1 LASPTRSSSDRAAA
15 GNARAFWSIVAG
27 LLATLTMPAATIS
40 TRYSADY
47 ELIQAGFA
55 IPVAV
60 VLGTVALVLARQ
72 AVKRDRATLG
82 RAGGIGAAR
91 VGRILGVLGVS
102 LGASATVSL
111 IVYGLL
117 LSID

>member
-1 LASPTRSSSDRAAA
+1 M
-15 GNARAFWSIVAG
+15 WSIVAG
-27 LLATLTMPAATIS
+27 LLATLALPVATIA

-60 VLGTVALVLARQ
+60 ALGVVALMLARQ
-72 AVKRDRATLG
+72 AGQRDRVTLG
-82 RAGGIGAAR
+82 RAGGLGAAR
-91 VGRILGVLGVS
+91 VGRLLGILGIC

>member
-1 LASPTRSSSDRAAA
+1 
-15 GNARAFWSIVAG
+15 
-27 LLATLTMPAATIS
+27 MPAATIS

-60 VLGTVALVLARQ
+60 VLGVAALVLARR
-72 AVKRDRATLG
+72 AVERDRATLG

-91 VGRILGVLGVS
+91 VGRILGILGVS

-117 LSID
+117 LTID

>member
-1 LASPTRSSSDRAAA
+1 MASLTRSSSDRPAA
-15 GNARAFWSIVAG
+15 GNARAAWSIVAG
-27 LLATLTMPAATIS
+27 LLAVATMPAAIVA

-47 ELIQAGFA
+47 ELAQAGFA

-60 VLGTVALVLARQ
+60 LLGVVAIVLARQ
-72 AVKRDRATLG
+72 AAARDRVTLG
-82 RAGGIGAAR
+82 RAGGLKTAR
-91 VGRILGVLGVS
+91 AGRLLGVLGIC

>member
-15 GNARAFWSIVAG
+15 GNARAVWSIVAG
-27 LLATLTMPAATIS
+27 LLASLTMPAAIVA

-55 IPVAV
+55 IPLAV
-60 VLGTVALVLARQ
+60 LLGAVALVLARH
-72 AVKRDRATLG
+72 AVERDRVTLG
-82 RAGGIGAAR
+82 RAGRLKAAR
-91 VGRILGVLGVS
+91 VGRLLGILGVS
-102 LGASATVSL
+102 LGATAIVSL

-117 LSID
+117 ASID

>member
-1 LASPTRSSSDRAAA
+1 V
-15 GNARAFWSIVAG
+15 WSIVAG
-27 LLATLTMPAATIS
+27 LLATLTMPAATIA

-47 ELIQAGFA
+47 ELIHAGFA

-60 VLGTVALVLARQ
+60 LLGAVALMLARR
-72 AVKRDRATLG
+72 AVERDRATLG
-82 RAGGIGAAR
+82 RAGGLGAAR
-91 VGRILGVLGVS
+91 VGRLLGILGIC

-117 LSID
+117 LAID